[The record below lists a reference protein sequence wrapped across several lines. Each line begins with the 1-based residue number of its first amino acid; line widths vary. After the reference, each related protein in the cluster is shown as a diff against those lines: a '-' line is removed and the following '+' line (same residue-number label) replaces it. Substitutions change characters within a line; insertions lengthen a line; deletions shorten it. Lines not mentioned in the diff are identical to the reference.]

1 MSICHPTS
9 IKLCMKKWIKK
20 DLMKASSGLSCVTL
34 KRPNSK
40 SPAYKQLVDEQY
52 KVFTPLKWRLRISKD
67 GKRIREK
74 VPFIQDLLFVY
85 GKKVRSIKLYNGFLR
100 FSFDFERVDIVFRW
114 LSAMQKW
121 KSLCMQ

>member
-1 MSICHPTS
+1 MYEKMDKERFDESEQWFI
-9 IKLCMKKWIKK
+9 LR
-20 DLMKASSGLSCVTL
+20 DL

-85 GKKVRSIKLYNGFLR
+85 GKKVRLIKLYNGFLR